1 MKWSKEYG
9 DIIYSSQ
16 IGGFT
21 REELEHTIKKWGT
34 LKITVRQNPKGNR
47 LSSLKLRR
55 KETGRKERG
64 RREYCCYVVDLKKTT
79 VKSITT
85 LIMVKILNIHWI
97 EICL

>member
-21 REELEHTIKKWGT
+21 REELEQTIREWGT
-34 LKITVRQNPKGNR
+34 LEITVRQNPKGNILPFKKER
-47 LSSLKLRR
+47 RWGMGRR
-55 KETGRKERG
+55 K
-64 RREYCCYVVDLKKTT
+64 YCCYVVDLKKTT
-79 VKSITT
+79 VKSIAA